1 MAGGADALAR
11 SKQIYKGSEIRE
23 PGSGVPTSRGA
34 YRNCFGDS
42 RRRLVL
48 GIATIVAGGNNK
60 GNSGPNQTSNGVFE
74 SIIDTS
80 TPTKVGY
87 SRLNVVRCYP
97 IESGDHVRNPG
108 PIITAAYT
116 NVVQGGAFCNS
127 KRVASNHASHK
138 RAVAVAIIKISS
150 CYVDIINN
158 ATHPPRIPELLVT
171 SLNPGINDVSL
182 DACARVYI
190 GECVVSTQSGTLVDS
205 IETPVSAGLICI
217 KRN

>member
-108 PIITAAYT
+108 PIIPAT
-116 NVVQGGAFCNS
+116 NVPWPLQSLKF
-127 KRVASNHASHK
+127 
-138 RAVAVAIIKISS
+138 
-150 CYVDIINN
+150 
-158 ATHPPRIPELLVT
+158 PPVT
-171 SLNPGINDVSL
+171 STSL
-182 DACARVYI
+182 IMR
-190 GECVVSTQSGTLVDS
+190 L
-205 IETPVSAGLICI
+205 TPHEF
-217 KRN
+217 RNSW